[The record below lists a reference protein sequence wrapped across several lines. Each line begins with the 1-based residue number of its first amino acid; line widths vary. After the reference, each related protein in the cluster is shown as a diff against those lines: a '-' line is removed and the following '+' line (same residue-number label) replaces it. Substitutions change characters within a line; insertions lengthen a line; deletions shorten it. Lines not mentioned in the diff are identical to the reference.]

1 MIDKSK
7 IEWLGSEFS
16 SLPKFRRKNTHE
28 SNIESLRF
36 IKTEVERLKNM
47 LTYKISSNERYETYK
62 MLNRSIR
69 RAQDI
74 YKDVYN
80 IHYIEKFEEF
90 SRRVKEHVIPQNLL
104 TDAYLEG
111 HLTFEIMIGMPLV
124 DMSEASDQLIAGKGL
139 AKLNSN
145 WIYPFMRYRVSGIEE
160 NIYTPSGNKIN
171 SQTWSLED
179 HFKLYPEIAL

>member
-1 MIDKSK
+1 MIDKNK
-7 IEWLGSEFS
+7 IKWLGSEFNP
-16 SLPKFRRKNTHE
+16 LPKFRRKSNWT
-28 SNIESLRF
+28 SNIASLKF
-36 IKTEVERLKNM
+36 IKIEVERLKGM
-47 LTYKISSNERYETYK
+47 LAKKLSSNERYETYK
-62 MLNRSIR
+62 ILNRTIR

-74 YKDVYN
+74 YKDIYN
-80 IHYIEKFEEF
+80 IHYIEKFEEE
-90 SRRVKEHVIPQNLL
+90 SRRVKEHVVPQNLL

-124 DMSEASDQLIAGKGL
+124 DLSEASDQLIAGKGL

-145 WIYPFMRYRVSGIEE
+145 WMYPFRRYRVAGIEE

-171 SQTWSLED
+171 FQKWSLED

>member
-7 IEWLGSEFS
+7 IEWLGSEFG
-16 SLPKFRRKNTHE
+16 SLPKFRRKNTYE
-28 SNIESLRF
+28 SNIDSLKF
-36 IKTEVERLKNM
+36 IKTEVERLKSM
-47 LTYKISSNERYETYK
+47 LTDKLSSNERYEVYK

-74 YKDVYN
+74 YKDIYN
-80 IHYIEKFEEF
+80 IHYIEKFEQE

-124 DMSEASDQLIAGKGL
+124 DLSEASDQLIAGKGL

-145 WIYPFMRYRVSGIEE
+145 WLYPFMRYRVSGIEE

-171 SQTWSLED
+171 FQTWSLKD
-179 HFKLYPEIAL
+179 HFNLYPEIQL